1 MTRVPGSVLIVG
13 ASLAGYSTARALRQR
28 GFDGL
33 IHLVGDERERPY
45 DRPPLSKAF
54 LLGTVSEADLA
65 LEPDGEALH
74 ATWSL
79 GHRAVAL
86 DPAAGVVTLDDG
98 GIVRGDTV
106 VIATGSR
113 ARELRPDLEG
123 VHTVRTLADARAL
136 RDELIDGARLV
147 VIGGGFIGAEI
158 ASTAHARGLI
168 VTVVEAADV
177 PFEGPLGAEVGAVV
191 AGLHA
196 THGVELVV
204 GTPVLAIRGEGR
216 VSGVELSD
224 GRLLD
229 ADVVVVGIGGIPNV
243 EWLDGSGLSVDRGLL
258 CDADGRTNS
267 PNVFGVGDCAAW
279 FDPEYGQHRRIEHW
293 TEARDRPLA
302 MVDALLAG
310 SGERPAAVT
319 HRAPY
324 FWSEQYGVRIQ
335 YAGRRHGDERVSF
348 EAGSAAGGD
357 LLAVYWRGDE
367 PVAVLGMNQ
376 PKLFNRWRRALRTN
390 FVARQD
396 VFV

>member
-33 IHLVGDERERPY
+33 IHLVGDELERPY
-45 DRPPLSKAF
+45 DRPPLSKDF
-54 LLGTVSEADLA
+54 LLGTVNEADLA
-65 LEPDGEALH
+65 LEPDGEELH

-86 DPAAGVVTLDDG
+86 DPVAGVVTLDDG

-106 VIATGSR
+106 VVATGSR
-113 ARELRPDLEG
+113 ARALRPDLAG

-136 RDELIDGARLV
+136 REELVDGARLV

-158 ASTAHARGLI
+158 ASTAHARGLS

-177 PFEGPLGAEVGAVV
+177 PFEGPLGEEVGAVV

-196 THGVELVV
+196 THGVELIV

-216 VSGVELSD
+216 VSGVELAD

-243 EWLDGSGLSVDRGLL
+243 EWLDGSGLSIDRGLL
-258 CDADGRTNS
+258 CDADGRTDS
-267 PNVFGVGDCAAW
+267 PHVFGVGDCAAW

-310 SGERPAAVT
+310 SGGRPETAT
-319 HRAPY
+319 RRAPY

-348 EAGSAAGGD
+348 EAGSVAGED

-376 PKLFNRWRRALRTN
+376 PKIFNRWRRALRAN